1 MNENY
6 LELIKKNRSFRR
18 FYEDEKIEK
27 QTLRELVN
35 FARLSP
41 SGGNLQ
47 PFKFFISNDPETNQK
62 IFNTLAW
69 AGYLKDWDGPGPGE
83 RPSAYIVILGDN
95 TIRKSITCDHGI
107 AAQSIMLGAVSMG
120 LGGCMLGSIKRGEL
134 KAVLNLEDKY
144 EVLLVLAL
152 GKPKEKVVLEDI
164 KADGDIKYYR
174 DKEDV
179 HHVPKRLLDDIV
191 IE

>member
-1 MNENY
+1 LKDEFLN
-6 LELIKKNRSFRR
+6 LIKKNRSFRR

-27 QTLRELVN
+27 QTLKDLVDL
-35 FARLSP
+35 ARLSP
-41 SGGNLQ
+41 SGGNQQ
-47 PFKFFISNDPETNQK
+47 PFKFFISNSPQTNQK
-62 IFNTLAW
+62 IFATLAW

-95 TIRKSITCDHGI
+95 TIRKSILCDHGI

-174 DKEDV
+174 DKENV
-179 HHVPKRLLDDIV
+179 HHVPKRLLDDII